1 MRLSDVNKLKP
12 HMLKRKNKDGEKLEK
27 ETDQEQA
34 LGTLEV
40 IQSLQQEAVT
50 PQIQAIGNSNKRK
63 AMELDDVLPQDHRTR
78 PRCSGLTVV

>member
-1 MRLSDVNKLKP
+1 
-12 HMLKRKNKDGEKLEK
+12 MLKRKNKDGEKLEK